1 MANSGDKM
9 LTFLADVESERSGK
23 TGSKALSITKL
34 GIKGI
39 SEGRAE
45 IESE

>member
-1 MANSGDKM
+1 MANWGDKM
-9 LTFLADVESERSGK
+9 LTFLADVGSERGGK

-34 GIKGI
+34 GIKEI

-45 IESE
+45 IKSE